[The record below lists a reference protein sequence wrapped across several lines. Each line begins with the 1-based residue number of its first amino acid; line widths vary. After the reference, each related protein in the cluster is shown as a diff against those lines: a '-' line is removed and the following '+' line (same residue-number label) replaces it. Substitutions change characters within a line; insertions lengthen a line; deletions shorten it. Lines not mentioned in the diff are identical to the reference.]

1 MAIKITTDKVVR
13 VIRPDSRKFNLTE
26 LNSHVEDFINPLKI
40 GPVWVM
46 SAEGGKMLG
55 AEYNE
60 IASFFFGSSFYGN
73 VIVVP
78 PQQLPADWDI
88 MVPNDYKYTAEEID
102 GGVLLSLQTALV
114 HNRLFGPNDNEGLFT
129 AKEEWTFNPP
139 KNDEIDEGTHMFYRQ
154 VYEYITENP
163 DMFKQNILL
172 QDDEVVVKT
181 DTSSN
186 RKVVLQQMLDY
197 FICEEEYEKCAL
209 LKKAIEE

>member
-13 VIRPDSRKFNLTE
+13 IIRPDSRKFNLDE
-26 LNSHVEDFINPLKI
+26 LNNHVGDFINPLKI

-46 SAEGGKMLG
+46 SGEGGKMLG

-60 IASFFFGSSFYGN
+60 IASFFFGSPFYGD

-88 MVPNDYKYTAEEID
+88 MDPSDYKYTVEELD

-114 HNRLFGPNDNEGLFT
+114 HNRVFGSIDGPYT
-129 AKEEWTFNPP
+129 AKEEWTFTPP
-139 KNDEIDEGTHMFYRQ
+139 KNDEIDEGTRKFYRR
-154 VYEYITENP
+154 VYDYITENP
-163 DMFKQNILL
+163 DMFKKNIIL
-172 QDDEVVVKT
+172 QDEEVVVKI
-181 DTSSN
+181 DTPDD

-197 FICEEEYEKCAL
+197 FVYQEEYEKCAL
-209 LKKAIEE
+209 LKKTIEE

>member
-13 VIRPDSRKFNLTE
+13 IIRPDSRKFNLTE
-26 LNSHVEDFINPLKI
+26 LNGHVEDFISPLKI

-46 SAEGGKMLG
+46 SGEGCESAG

-73 VIVVP
+73 VIVGP

-88 MVPNDYKYTAEEID
+88 MEPSDYKYTAEEID

-114 HNRLFGPNDNEGLFT
+114 HNRIFGSIDGPYT
-129 AKEEWTFNPP
+129 SKEEWTFTPP
-139 KNDEIDEGTHMFYRQ
+139 KNDEIDEGTHKFYRQ

-163 DMFKQNILL
+163 DMFKKNILL
-172 QDDEVVVKT
+172 QDEEVVVKT
-181 DTSSN
+181 DTSDD

-197 FICEEEYEKCAL
+197 FVYEEEYEKCAL
-209 LKKAIEE
+209 LQKVIGE